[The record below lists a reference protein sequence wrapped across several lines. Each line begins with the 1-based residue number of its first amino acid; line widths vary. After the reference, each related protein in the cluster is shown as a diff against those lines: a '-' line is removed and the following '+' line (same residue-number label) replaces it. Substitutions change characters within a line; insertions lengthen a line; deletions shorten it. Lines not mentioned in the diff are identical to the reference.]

1 LKSVRNGRQERS
13 TSAWRAKR
21 PERIYRKNVA
31 LPDWDDEGIEAQGD
45 DNGDYDQICGSGEMT
60 GEDWDDS
67 NSYVIMLKTSL
78 TCIVVTSFL

>member
-31 LPDWDDEGIEAQGD
+31 LPISIA
-45 DNGDYDQICGSGEMT
+45 
-60 GEDWDDS
+60 
-67 NSYVIMLKTSL
+67 V
-78 TCIVVTSFL
+78 

>member
-1 LKSVRNGRQERS
+1 MGDRKDLHQHGERRGLS
-13 TSAWRAKR
+13 EFT
-21 PERIYRKNVA
+21 ERM
-31 LPDWDDEGIEAQGD
+31 LLCQAQGD

>member
-31 LPDWDDEGIEAQGD
+31 LPRKSW
-45 DNGDYDQICGSGEMT
+45 SGTRM
-60 GEDWDDS
+60 
-67 NSYVIMLKTSL
+67 NFIL
-78 TCIVVTSFL
+78 